1 MSDFTQTNIAS
12 ALSSS
17 HKLVRNELDVV
28 FAVLNKHCRDALN
41 ANKQVAENYLQR
53 RALRVYQYANTN
65 ELLEALWLS
74 MRALYHFKS
83 EHQALIQ
90 P

>member
-83 EHQALIQ
+83 EH
-90 P
+90 